1 MSHTKET
8 VLSQGNLISFVHLRD
23 SNLSAI
29 SEHNLH
35 SITVNLEK
43 AMEKRKRC
51 IHFYDFNRTN
61 LFLSL
66 NDSLSVLEENSRI
79 INVLIK
85 ELVQKAPQLLCQTKP
100 CLISENHGQKSWNK
114 FVFVA
119 LLNCT
124 CPAFFLT
131 PHTTLNTCIH
141 TIFLYSN
148 IV

>member
-8 VLSQGNLISFVHLRD
+8 VLSRGNLISFVHLRD

-100 CLISENHGQKSWNK
+100 CLIS
-114 FVFVA
+114 
-119 LLNCT
+119 
-124 CPAFFLT
+124 
-131 PHTTLNTCIH
+131 
-141 TIFLYSN
+141 
-148 IV
+148 

>member
-29 SEHNLH
+29 SEHNLP

-51 IHFYDFNRTN
+51 IYFYDFNRTN

-66 NDSLSVLEENSRI
+66 NDSLSVLEENS
-79 INVLIK
+79 
-85 ELVQKAPQLLCQTKP
+85 
-100 CLISENHGQKSWNK
+100 
-114 FVFVA
+114 
-119 LLNCT
+119 
-124 CPAFFLT
+124 
-131 PHTTLNTCIH
+131 
-141 TIFLYSN
+141 
-148 IV
+148 